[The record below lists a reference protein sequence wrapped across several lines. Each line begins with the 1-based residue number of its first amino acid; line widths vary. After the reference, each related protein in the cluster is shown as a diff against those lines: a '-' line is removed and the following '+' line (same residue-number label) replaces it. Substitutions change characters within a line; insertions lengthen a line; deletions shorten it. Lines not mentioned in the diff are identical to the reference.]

1 MGFVAWRHELL
12 QLMETAQPTELRLAT
27 NVIRFANEFQERA
40 KALERAMEEAAEISK
55 QMQLGI
61 EAEKQQL
68 AELRERY
75 RQEVR
80 LKDLTDEEVA
90 AIRSE
95 LTQDNA
101 RARRWSL
108 WFSLL
113 LTLVGCAIGVL
124 TNAMIDN
131 RTDRTVNLTRPAAM
145 LHGGTRRTGRVS
157 LPTVG
162 ADSSPE
168 GSHNQ

>member
-12 QLMETAQPTELRLAT
+12 RLMETAQPTELRLAT

-131 RTDRTVNLTRPAAM
+131 QALGDQLRQWLNLR
-145 LHGGTRRTGRVS
+145 
-157 LPTVG
+157 
-162 ADSSPE
+162 
-168 GSHNQ
+168 